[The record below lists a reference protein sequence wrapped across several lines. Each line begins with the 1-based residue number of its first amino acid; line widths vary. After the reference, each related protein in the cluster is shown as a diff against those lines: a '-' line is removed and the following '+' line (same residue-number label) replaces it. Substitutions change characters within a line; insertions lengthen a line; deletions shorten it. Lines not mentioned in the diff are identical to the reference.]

1 MVNRDIDTILWLV
14 LLVSA
19 FFFGP
24 DVCLAGRVE
33 LLHDAGPR
41 QVMAYWEAYANP
53 FQTQGL
59 AVQFEPSGFPCFVRE
74 VSVFVNSTAEFRIHI
89 VDFDQVELCEV
100 ATIGAVKPRS
110 WATYVLP
117 YQVEVDCDGFWV
129 IAEITKPPEPG
140 IGTTYEPNGGTTVYT
155 KNWDSENGIHYTG
168 WGGNGGN
175 AMIRTV
181 VDVPVQVE
189 SISNLKAGNDH
200 LFVTFDS
207 PMDASTLN
215 AETITLDAEPSGRIL
230 GTYEYDDS
238 LTRVEFTPDS
248 SLQPGFLSLEVSTGV
263 VDIYGNRPSSPTHRL
278 FVVGNETDQ
287 TPPARPGDVSVQ
299 TEDAIVVRW
308 NAVPLAD
315 AAGYYLYSGPWQ
327 PGTTEE
333 QWLANASKTDVGDV
347 TETPVLVA
355 QMESHYRV
363 GVAASKRERDLL
375 QACGCASR
383 FRPSSG
389 GVSESH
395 IHLRPGRG
403 ACARL
408 LAVGSIRR
416 ECLAGVGARRAAPAR
431 LPTPVR
437 ERFLEHGA
445 ALRVGECWWGVR
457 CCPAIPAG
465 RWLALLRV
473 SIPT

>member
-363 GVAASKRERDLL
+363 GVAAYD
-375 QACGCASR
+375 
-383 FRPSSG
+383 
-389 GVSESH
+389 
-395 IHLRPGRG
+395 
-403 ACARL
+403 
-408 LAVGSIRR
+408 
-416 ECLAGVGARRAAPAR
+416 
-431 LPTPVR
+431 TPR
-437 ERFLEHGA
+437 
-445 ALRVGECWWGVR
+445 
-457 CCPAIPAG
+457 
-465 RWLALLRV
+465 
-473 SIPT
+473 